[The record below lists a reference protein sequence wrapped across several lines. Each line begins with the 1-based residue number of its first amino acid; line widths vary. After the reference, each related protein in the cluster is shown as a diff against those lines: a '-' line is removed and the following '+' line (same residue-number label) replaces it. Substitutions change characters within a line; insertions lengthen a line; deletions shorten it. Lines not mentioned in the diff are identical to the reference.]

1 MCAAA
6 KDHKNQQN
14 PLFWEFK
21 VFKVIDV
28 NTTEKLISASACCDM
43 QHAYPYLQ
51 PFSWKT
57 SQQQ

>member
-51 PFSWKT
+51 PFS
-57 SQQQ
+57 